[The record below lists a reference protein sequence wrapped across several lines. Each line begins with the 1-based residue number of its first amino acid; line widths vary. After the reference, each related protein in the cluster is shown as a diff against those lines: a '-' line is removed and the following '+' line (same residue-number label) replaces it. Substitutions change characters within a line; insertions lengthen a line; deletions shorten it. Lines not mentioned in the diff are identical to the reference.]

1 MISLKASMT
10 CRSKSY
16 VCLAMRSAAFI
27 KFLPARGAQCR
38 SQDRRLTII
47 AHSMGQRDAGIPL
60 GEALAS
66 SRRVFALDMPWQ
78 NTISGDIG
86 TMVYR
91 SPQRSPGELRRAMM
105 KAECHVHPL
114 LWTDGHAAW

>member
-1 MISLKASMT
+1 MT
-10 CRSKSY
+10 
-16 VCLAMRSAAFI
+16 V
-27 KFLPARGAQCR
+27 
-38 SQDRRLTII
+38 I

-66 SRRVFALDMPWQ
+66 SRRVFALNMPWQ

-105 KAECHVHPL
+105 EAECHVHPL
-114 LWTDGHAAW
+114 LWTDGHAA